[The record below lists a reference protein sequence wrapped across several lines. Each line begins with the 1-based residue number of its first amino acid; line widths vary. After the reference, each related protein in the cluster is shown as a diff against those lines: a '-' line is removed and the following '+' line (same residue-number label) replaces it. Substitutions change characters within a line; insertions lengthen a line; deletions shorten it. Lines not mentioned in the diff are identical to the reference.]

1 MEQNIILTPFQSVL
15 SYIFYYKKR
24 KDLVHSLSYYFPD
37 NFNEPVFE
45 VPNISEDIVD
55 LVDFGEWVCLFDN
68 QLDCFFAETG
78 MDRELDFN
86 REDEEER
93 EFYSWIDAFKDLVR
107 HNNSFDTV
115 INN

>member
-1 MEQNIILTPFQSVL
+1 MEQNSILTPLQSVL
-15 SYIFYYKKR
+15 SYIFFFKK
-24 KDLVHSLSYYFPD
+24 KQKTPWCLSYYFPD

-45 VPNISEDIVD
+45 VSNISEDIVD
-55 LVDFGEWVCLFDN
+55 LVDSGEWVCLFEN

>member
-24 KDLVHSLSYYFPD
+24 KDLAYSLSYYFPD

-45 VPNISEDIVD
+45 VSNISEDIVD
-55 LVDFGEWVCLFDN
+55 LVDYEEWVCSFEN

-107 HNNSFDTV
+107 HNNSFYTV
-115 INN
+115 IDN

>member
-1 MEQNIILTPFQSVL
+1 ML
-15 SYIFYYKKR
+15 STINEYYI
-24 KDLVHSLSYYFPD
+24 VSSLLSF
-37 NFNEPVFE
+37 
-45 VPNISEDIVD
+45 VD
-55 LVDFGEWVCLFDN
+55 LVDSEEWVCLFEN

>member
-37 NFNEPVFE
+37 NFDEPVFE

-55 LVDFGEWVCLFDN
+55 LVDFGEWACFCLLYTSD
-68 QLDCFFAETG
+68 AA
-78 MDRELDFN
+78 
-86 REDEEER
+86 DE
-93 EFYSWIDAFKDLVR
+93 
-107 HNNSFDTV
+107 
-115 INN
+115 